1 MATVEPYTT
10 KSGKRYRVRYRT
22 PDHRQTDR
30 RGFRTKRDAMAFA
43 SSVEVSKMKGEYVA
57 PADAR
62 TTIGELGDAW
72 LSRQTHLKP
81 SSYRPV
87 EAAWRLR
94 VGPRWGGVR
103 LGDVR
108 TTAVQTW
115 VSELGTGCDG
125 KPVGATVVIRTY
137 QVLAAILDDAVR
149 DRLIASNPARGI
161 KLPRKPKKRPVYL
174 THDQVGRLAQAAGPY
189 EPLVLML
196 AYTGLRWGEATG
208 MRVRDLNLLKRRATV
223 DENAVEVGSDIIVGT
238 PKGHKRRTVPLP
250 AFLVHDLA
258 RQCENKG
265 PSDLVFSDESGNH
278 LRRPH
283 TKSGWF
289 DKAVAAAD
297 VPRVTPHDLRHTA
310 ASLAVSAGVNVK
322 ALQRML
328 GHASAAMTLDV
339 YADLFDEDLESVAN
353 ALSDARAEASVGK
366 MWAASAPT
374 DEQESL
380 EQGFLRRLH
389 GGRGG
394 FRTPDRWCVKP
405 AHDLCCDFASR

>member
-1 MATVEPYTT
+1 M
-10 KSGKRYRVRYRT
+10 
-22 PDHRQTDR
+22 
-30 RGFRTKRDAMAFA
+30 
-43 SSVEVSKMKGEYVA
+43 
-57 PADAR
+57 
-62 TTIGELGDAW
+62 
-72 LSRQTHLKP
+72 
-81 SSYRPV
+81 
-87 EAAWRLR
+87 
-94 VGPRWGGVR
+94 
-103 LGDVR
+103 
-108 TTAVQTW
+108 
-115 VSELGTGCDG
+115 
-125 KPVGATVVIRTY
+125 
-137 QVLAAILDDAVR
+137 AAILDDAVR

-161 KLPRKPKKRPVYL
+161 KLPRKPKNRPVYL
-174 THDQVGRLAQAAGPY
+174 SHDEVARLAQAAGPY

-223 DENAVEVGSDIIVGT
+223 DENAVELGGEIVVGT

-250 AFLVHDLA
+250 AFLVPYLA

-265 PSDLVFSDESGNH
+265 PGDLVFSDENGHH

-289 DKAVAAAD
+289 DKAVAAAE
-297 VPRVTPHDLRHTA
+297 VARVTPHDLRHTA

-339 YADLFDEDLESVAN
+339 YADLFDDDLEAVAS
-353 ALSDARAEASVGK
+353 ALSEARAQASVGK
-366 MWAASAPT
+366 MWAENGSAAHKAASDQVFHGHIP
-374 DEQESL
+374 
-380 EQGFLRRLH
+380 

-405 AHDLCCDFASR
+405 ELYH